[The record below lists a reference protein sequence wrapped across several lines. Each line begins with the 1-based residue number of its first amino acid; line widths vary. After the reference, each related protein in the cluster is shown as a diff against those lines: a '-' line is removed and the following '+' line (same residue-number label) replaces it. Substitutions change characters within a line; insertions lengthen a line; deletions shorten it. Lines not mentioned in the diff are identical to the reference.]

1 MLKSGKMTRTVS
13 VLLSVV
19 MLFSCFAVFG
29 FAEEDAFT
37 ISNPYA
43 DIDWDTVGRYKTALH
58 SHTNASDGSISLRQ
72 SLERHYETG
81 FDIVAVTDHGTLD
94 MSWREPLGYNLIG
107 KFLTAVGR
115 NEGELDYLG
124 DSGEFA
130 NGTTYTVE
138 TRGGDDYLVTGD
150 GREILRVPFGTENNA
165 VSVNAHVNSWF
176 AEYKNNAPSDYRT
189 AISGVDAAGGLS
201 VINHPGEYTQAR
213 YELYTEDA
221 YDPENLSYKYY
232 INKFY
237 SLITEFDSCLGIDI
251 NSKGDGRTRYDRKL
265 WDTLLTQAAK
275 DGETV
280 LALATSDAHQ
290 LDKIDTGSVVVLA
303 PEKTSAALKTALQ
316 NGIFFPQSTC
326 IGNYDE
332 LVAVAEGIKALY
344 GETELY
350 NELAQVIADYEAE
363 RDEIAHSSDDGAV
376 GARYDAIDDA
386 GYFDKDA
393 RPAIDSLFV
402 DDGENTITIN
412 SENALIVRWIS
423 DGKQFAVTKADEAVI
438 DLDDYADAVGGY
450 VRAEVFGEGGVVY
463 TQAFMLNQDKV
474 TGSAKR
480 SVDLGFMDFLFALID
495 RYTKLMSRIITN
507 LFNK

>member
-1 MLKSGKMTRTVS
+1 MQKRNNLTKILS
-13 VLLSVV
+13 VLLCAA
-19 MLFSCFAVFG
+19 MLFSCLAVFG

-37 ISNPYA
+37 IANPYEG
-43 DIDWDTVGRYKTALH
+43 IDWETTGRYKTALH

-124 DSGEFA
+124 DSGAFEK
-130 NGTTYTVE
+130 GMTYAVE
-138 TRGGDDYLVTGD
+138 TRGGDDYLITGD

-176 AEYKNNAPSDYRT
+176 AEFKNNAPSDYRT
-189 AISGVDAAGGLS
+189 AISGVDKAGGLS

-221 YDPENLSYKYY
+221 YNDENLNYKYF

-237 SLITEFDSCLGIDI
+237 GLITEFDSCLGIDI

-265 WDTLLTQAAK
+265 WDILLTKAAA

-290 LDKIDTGSVVVLA
+290 LDKIDTGSTVVLA
-303 PEKTSAALKTALQ
+303 NEKTSAALKTALQ
-316 NGIFFPQSTC
+316 NGTFFPQSTC

-332 LVAVAEGIKALY
+332 LVAIAQGIKDLY
-344 GETELY
+344 GETDLY
-350 NELAQVIADYEAE
+350 NELCGVIAAYEAE
-363 RDEIAHSSDDGAV
+363 RDEIEHSSDDGNV
-376 GARYDAIDDA
+376 GASYSALDGA
-386 GYFDKDA
+386 GYFAKQT

-402 DDGENTITIN
+402 DDGENTIAVN

-463 TQAFMLNQDKV
+463 TQAFMLNQEKA

-480 SVDLGFMDFLFALID
+480 TVDLGFMDFLFSLID
-495 RYTKLMSRIITN
+495 RYTKLLGRIVGN
-507 LFNK
+507 LFHK